1 MSDLSPSRLAV
12 QAPGHCVQPRKLSLW
27 SFNFDSLFGRGLTS
41 GTVMRAHTEHR
52 WLCPTVGRL
61 FFVLILLSACA
72 TQAHALFPHR
82 ENAHKEIEGL
92 ELDWRQ
98 AQLTNDIPAVE
109 RLLADDY
116 LGISDNGTLETKADE
131 LTRRRSGTLKITQL
145 NLSDIKVRIY
155 GDTAVVT
162 SKAEM
167 VGKNGDRD
175 VSGRYRYTR
184 VYSNRL
190 GQWKIVSFEASRISG
205 NSEEDKH

>member
-1 MSDLSPSRLAV
+1 
-12 QAPGHCVQPRKLSLW
+12 
-27 SFNFDSLFGRGLTS
+27 
-41 GTVMRAHTEHR
+41 MRAHSEHR
-52 WLCPTVGRL
+52 WLFTTVGRL
-61 FFVLILLSACA
+61 SLVLVLLAGIP
-72 TQAHALFPHR
+72 TQAHAGFPHKDGT
-82 ENAHKEIEGL
+82 HKEIEGL

-98 AQLTNDIPAVE
+98 AELTNDIPAVD

-116 LGISDNGTLETKADE
+116 LGISANGTLETKADE
-131 LTRRRSGTLKITQL
+131 LTRRRTGSLKITQL

-175 VSGRYRYTR
+175 ISGRYRYTR

-190 GQWKIVSFEASRISG
+190 GQWRIVSFEASRISG
-205 NSEEDKH
+205 PDSDDKH